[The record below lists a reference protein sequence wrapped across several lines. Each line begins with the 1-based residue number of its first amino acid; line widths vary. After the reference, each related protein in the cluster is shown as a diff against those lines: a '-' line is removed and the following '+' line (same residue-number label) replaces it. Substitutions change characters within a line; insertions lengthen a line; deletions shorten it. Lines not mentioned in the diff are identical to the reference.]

1 MVGELG
7 TTTVVVLHD
16 LNLAARYCS
25 KLVLLANGGIIA
37 AGTPHQ
43 VLAPEL
49 LLQVYGILQLVFS
62 LADEPELQ
70 HSGSPVPG

>member
-1 MVGELG
+1 M
-7 TTTVVVLHD
+7 
-16 LNLAARYCS
+16 
-25 KLVLLANGGIIA
+25 LLANGGIIA

-49 LLQVYGILQLVFS
+49 LLQVYGIHAQPVFVDGILQLVFS